1 MKKDASKNFL
11 GCYGDYF
18 VYVIDF
24 DDSSPPLFETYMVR
38 GGVKITKSTTYK
50 TITTRS

>member
-38 GGVKITKSTTYK
+38 G
-50 TITTRS
+50 RN